1 MINQANCPLSL
12 PVQPV
17 TTSRA
22 SSPAPGTA
30 ARPQRILLPFPDRSL
45 PDRALDTALRMAR
58 TENATLVPV
67 RLERIPLHLPMDAS
81 PGRQLAEALAG
92 IQRRARELG
101 VHVDPRIGH
110 GRSYRHALL
119 RTLTTERYDRVVLA
133 TGLKRGVEFTAA
145 DVAWVVDHAD
155 GEIVVVAAERPRRPR
170 LTALSYAP

>member
-1 MINQANCPLSL
+1 M
-12 PVQPV
+12 

-45 PDRALDTALRMAR
+45 PERALDTALRMAR

-119 RTLTTERYDRVVLA
+119 RTLTTERYDRVVLV

-170 LTALSYAP
+170 RSAFSYSA